1 LANYKAKG
9 QMRPKYPRRRGN
21 RHRERYGERRDQ
33 RRSLLP
39 AIRPSADPGLRK
51 VFAAIGAPEN
61 RPFQPDPF
69 QLEALAAIEHADC
82 LVCVP
87 TGAGKTW
94 IAQMAMARIHQ
105 AGGRAWYATPLKA
118 LSNSKYSE
126 FGHIFGFEN
135 VGILTGDRKENPSA
149 SLIVGTTEILR
160 NQLYDVMSRAE
171 TLAVDL
177 VVLDEAHFL
186 GDPER
191 GVVWEEVMIYLPQ
204 RIRLLM
210 LSATVGNAGQIS
222 AWLQSIRGKRCEVVQ
237 STERPV
243 PLFPLF
249 FHPTGE
255 LIPFFAKHGRGKD
268 RIHKKIHDYQSQKPR
283 PRLAPRGKLPPFGD
297 MLHVLRKYNLLP
309 AIFFLK
315 SRADCD
321 AALERCLGNSQPDA
335 QRKAAIGRIIDGFVV
350 QSPHIARHRQREL
363 LEDLFVGAHHAGQL
377 PIWKIVIETLMSRG
391 LLDAVFATSTVAAGM
406 NFPARTV
413 VFFNTDR
420 FNGHAFLPLTATEFH
435 QMTGRA
441 GRRGVDRIGFAL
453 AVPGKFLDIRLTS
466 RLLAS
471 SPSDVDSQIRIN
483 FSMTLNLLL
492 SHTPGEVRDLLTYS
506 FASYQRRGGGG
517 PPSGAG
523 QRGGDLLWQDF
534 QRHLGL
540 LREKGYVTEKG
551 MLTADG
557 VWASQLRVDQPLLIA
572 ECLQLDL
579 LPADDPAL
587 LAALTASLVFD
598 RETEDVAIKGLTP
611 KRMIDAFLEVK
622 RGLSPLMEEM
632 LVLGF
637 PVRPLLMKPA
647 IAVYAWARQY
657 PWEKLSASTQM
668 EEGDL
673 AMLILRTA
681 DHLRHI
687 RTLTIAFPESARTAA
702 LAVDLL
708 LREPVLTDAGG

>member
-1 LANYKAKG
+1 
-9 QMRPKYPRRRGN
+9 MRPKYPRRRV
-21 RHRERYGERRDQ
+21 RRQRYEGRRDQ
-33 RRSLLP
+33 RRSFLP

-51 VFAAIGAPEN
+51 VFAAIGAPED

-94 IAQMAMARIHQ
+94 IAQMAMARIHK

-118 LSNSKYSE
+118 LSNSKYAE
-126 FGHIFGFEN
+126 FGHIFGSEN

-149 SLIVGTTEILR
+149 PLVVGTTEILR

-186 GDPER
+186 GDAER

-210 LSATVGNAGQIS
+210 LSATVGNAAQIS
-222 AWLQSIRGKRCEVVQ
+222 AWLQSIRGRSCEVVQ

-249 FHPTGE
+249 FHPGGE
-255 LIPFFAKHGRGKD
+255 LIPFFSKHARGKD
-268 RIHKKIHDYQSQKPR
+268 RIHKKIHEYQSQKPR
-283 PRLAPRGKLPPFGD
+283 PQLAPRGKLPPFGD
-297 MLHVLRKYNLLP
+297 MLQVLRKYSLLP

-321 AALERCLGNSQPDA
+321 AALERCLGNLQLDV
-335 QRKAAIGRIIDGFVV
+335 QRRAAIGEVIDRFVA
-350 QSPHIARHRQREL
+350 QSPHIARHRQREY
-363 LEDLFVGAHHAGQL
+363 LEDLAIGAHHAGQL
-377 PIWKIVIETLMSRG
+377 PIWKIVIETLMTQG

-453 AVPGKFLDIRLTS
+453 AVPGKFLDIPLTG

-471 SPSDVDSQIRIN
+471 PPSDVDSQIRIN

-517 PPSGAG
+517 PRTAA
-523 QRGGDLLWQDF
+523 RKGGGTDPLWQDF

-540 LREKGYVTEKG
+540 LEEKGYVTEKG
-551 MLTADG
+551 MLTVDG
-557 VWASQLRVDQPLLIA
+557 IWASQLRVDQPLLIA
-572 ECLQLDL
+572 ECLQLGL
-579 LPADDPAL
+579 LSADDPAL
-587 LAALTASLVFD
+587 LAALTASLVYD

-611 KRMIDAFLEVK
+611 KRLIDAFLGVK
-622 RGLSPLMEEM
+622 RGLLPLMEEM

-647 IAVYAWARQY
+647 IAVYAWARQF

-708 LREPVLTDAGG
+708 LREPVLTDAGV